1 MKWSKRLK
9 SLTEKGE
16 FSPHALPISA
26 RAKGDIGCLLALA
39 GRYKPRTDFCHK
51 LYAVTT
57 ELQSRAPHLL
67 HAGHFIH
74 SPKHNIELVKYSRKG
89 VH

>member
-74 SPKHNIELVKYSRKG
+74 SRKHTIELVTHGRKC
-89 VH
+89 VC